1 MCMAE
6 FTKKDGRSGAA
17 KIRNKVLVPLG
28 WHGRRAGG
36 REVAP
41 LCISRGFCVTIRGDT
56 EGSLG
61 AELSLLS
68 CPTYRIKI
76 RY

>member
-6 FTKKDGRSGAA
+6 FIKKDGRSGAA
-17 KIRNKVLVPLG
+17 KIRNKVLAPLG
-28 WHGRRAGG
+28 WHSRLAGG
-36 REVAP
+36 GKVAP
-41 LCISRGFCVTIRGDT
+41 LCISRGFWVTIRGDA

-61 AELSLLS
+61 ADLSLPS
-68 CPTYRIKI
+68 HPTYRIKI